1 MIGPGS
7 AAVTLVLSALTELR
21 MLSSSVAVAGS
32 GVLFFSAVISAAMSA
47 KAVLVSVVRV
57 ASAALTAS
65 IFVLSTVTSFM
76 SCSRSFRISNAIST
90 AHGGGPKNI

>member
-32 GVLFFSAVISAAMSA
+32 GVLFLSAVISAAISA
-47 KAVLVSVVRV
+47 KAVLVSVVSFARRSVNRV
-57 ASAALTAS
+57 DLRAVYRDESHK
-65 IFVLSTVTSFM
+65 F
-76 SCSRSFRISNAIST
+76 
-90 AHGGGPKNI
+90 